1 LTLSQRDVYDI
12 IFDLDGTLYPRC
24 PEIDMVFP
32 KTSIKLAAKSTG
44 KSEEEMQFEFIRKKD
59 ELARLINGKPTSTL
73 TLFYYYDVEYKE
85 FEDEVNKLLN
95 IESILKPEP
104 KVIQTIEKV
113 SQRYSLFLNTTNNG
127 VLSDRI
133 LKTLKLD
140 QIFPISRRFSLGSVE
155 KLDMPKEK
163 KLEYIKPGLR
173 GFEFILNRFGIIP
186 EKTLMVGDSE
196 VSDIIP
202 AKKLGIITYHVADRE
217 ILYALLEW
225 LGINLAEAFPM
236 ELLRIKPLK
245 G

>member
-1 LTLSQRDVYDI
+1 MEKDFDLI
-12 IFDLDGTLYPRC
+12 IFDMDGTLYERC

-32 KTSIKLAAKSTG
+32 TVSIKLAAKSTG

-85 FEDEVNKLLN
+85 FEEEINKLLN
-95 IESILKPEP
+95 IEYILKPEP

-113 SQRYSLFLNTTNNG
+113 NQRYSLFLYTTNNG

-155 KLDMPKEK
+155 KLDMPREK

-173 GFEFILNRFGIIP
+173 GFEFILNRFGVIP
-186 EKTLMVGDSE
+186 EKALMVGDSE

-202 AKKLGIITYHVADRE
+202 AKKLGIRTYHVADRE
-217 ILYALLEW
+217 ILYALPEW
-225 LGINLAEAFPM
+225 LGINLAEDFPM
-236 ELLRIKPLK
+236 ELLRSKPPK